1 MNQNNPNPNQPQ
13 IETTRNY
20 RAELTFDDEVTC
32 SITGSTLQSVQ
43 GRIAQLLP
51 GPKLRF
57 GPANGEDADLGG
69 TLAIY
74 HESHFGNQPIGWI
87 ALYDVP
93 TNMSVKSVTRAR
105 LGASKAA

>member
-1 MNQNNPNPNQPQ
+1 MNLDKNNPNQL
-13 IETTRNY
+13 ETTRNY
-20 RAELTFDDEVTC
+20 RAEITFDDEVTA

-43 GRIAQLLP
+43 DRVSLLLP

-57 GPANGEDADLGG
+57 APANQEETSLSG

-87 ALYDVP
+87 AMMDVP